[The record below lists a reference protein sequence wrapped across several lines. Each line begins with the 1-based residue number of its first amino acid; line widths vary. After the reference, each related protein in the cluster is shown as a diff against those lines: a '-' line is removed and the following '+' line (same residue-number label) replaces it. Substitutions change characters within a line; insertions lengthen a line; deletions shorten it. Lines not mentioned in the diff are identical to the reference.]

1 MKTFNFFIL
10 LTLFSFS
17 ETIISN
23 SIIINS
29 TINNEN
35 FNHKQSSANISSKKI
50 PISPF
55 DKIDIDTSADVTIHY
70 AKRREVI
77 LEMESNL
84 MNKVKI
90 YVKKDIL
97 FIRTEGSFQSTTG
110 IKIFINNPNLKSLI
124 VNGAS
129 TIKINGYNE
138 ERFSLILEGS
148 SDIYFGSGSFNNFS
162 IDAEGSYDIN
172 LLKVHIKKTNIKADG
187 AGDIQV
193 NISDALNV
201 DLEGSVEVKYR
212 GNPKIKK
219 TLKDVSELTPI

>member
-1 MKTFNFFIL
+1 MKTFTFFIL

-29 TINNEN
+29 TINDKN
-35 FNHKQSSANISSKKI
+35 FNHKKISTNISSKNI
-50 PISPF
+50 PISSF
-55 DKIDIDTSADVTIHY
+55 DKIDIDTPADVTINY
-70 AKRREVI
+70 AKRREVV

-84 MNKVKI
+84 MERVKI
-90 YVKKDIL
+90 YVKKDTL

-110 IKIFINNPNLKSLI
+110 IKIIINNPNLKSLI
-124 VNGAS
+124 IDGAS
-129 TIKINGYNE
+129 TININGYNE
-138 ERFSLILEGS
+138 ERFSLLLDGS
-148 SDIYFGSGSFNNFS
+148 SDIYFGSGSFDNFS

-172 LLKVHIKKTNIKADG
+172 LLKVTIKKTKIRADG

-193 NISDALNV
+193 NVSDTLNV
-201 DLEGSVEVKYR
+201 ELEGSVEVKYL

-219 TLKDVSELTPI
+219 TVKDVSELTPI